1 MKSNVNEV
9 ITAVLNSSFL
19 IYIYIFFYKKI
30 LSAPKTPKASK
41 AQKCNQAQAQNAT
54 SEKKFK
60 NVLKKI

>member
-1 MKSNVNEV
+1 MSSNVIEV
-9 ITAVLNSSFL
+9 ISAVLNSSFL
-19 IYIYIFFYKKI
+19 IFFFFYKKI

-54 SEKKFK
+54 SEKKLK

>member
-9 ITAVLNSSFL
+9 ISAVLNSSFL
-19 IYIYIFFYKKI
+19 IYIYFFLQKI

-54 SEKKFK
+54 SEKKLK